1 MLRGWAQRYC
11 LRPAHFA
18 GVLAAVLS
26 LTAVRMTAAADSDMP
41 ASIQAQL
48 LSKVP
53 AYDYEFRRRAGALVR
68 VLILTRPEHSE
79 SVRAA
84 TLLQAALGREK
95 AIAALPHESLIAP
108 FTSTAALAR
117 AVQQQ
122 GVTIVYLT
130 PGLEDLESIC
140 RVLEPLHVLTV
151 TTLPE
156 YVRRCAVLGLQVV
169 AGRPRISIH
178 LAHAQRS
185 GIRFRAELLQLAT
198 VYR

>member
-1 MLRGWAQRYC
+1 MVHGQSQRRC
-11 LRPAHFA
+11 PRPAAAA
-18 GVLAAVLS
+18 GALAAL
-26 LTAVRMTAAADSDMP
+26 LLGLAVRMTAASESDMP

-68 VLILTRPEHSE
+68 VLILSRPEHSE

-84 TLLQAALGREK
+84 TLLQAALVREK
-95 AIAALPHESLIAP
+95 GIASLPHEALIAP
-108 FTSTAALAR
+108 FSGVDALAQTVR
-117 AVQQQ
+117 ERSVS
-122 GVTIVYLT
+122 IVYLT
-130 PGLEDLESIC
+130 PGLEELESIC

-151 TTLPE
+151 TTQAD

-169 AGRPRISIH
+169 AGRPRLAIH